1 MNRQIAIQTLLAL
14 IKKEALAKVT
24 SGYASNNPQNYPLQL
39 LNYLLQSKEENIN
52 HWFTALGVLSI
63 HQAMFAINLLQDA
76 HKLSGYQPFTW
87 PKEAEL
93 LDVIAQGAKLTK
105 ADAG

>member
-1 MNRQIAIQTLLAL
+1 MKRETAIQALLAV
-14 IKKEALAKVT
+14 IKKDALAKVT
-24 SGYASNNPQNYPLQL
+24 SGFATNDQKNYPLQL
-39 LNYLLQSKEENIN
+39 LNYLLQNREATTD

-63 HQAMFAINLLQDA
+63 HQAMLALQLLQQA
-76 HKLSGYQPFTW
+76 HTLSGYPPLNW
-87 PKEAEL
+87 ANKGEL